1 MPNIDTLKRIE
12 NFFHLANEKIYNN
25 EEKVICRKGK
35 KETISGFCTILQ
47 TLLDNTHEVAKNS
60 KASFEIQAQVQ
71 SWIDY
76 ASLYIYAG
84 KEDKHIC
91 KQLLQEL
98 NSYLEDK
105 SYFVGQS
112 LTVADIAVFYTIY
125 DLMKRQTPL
134 EKENLLNLSRWF
146 DHLQQ
151 IDDIRQNLEQINFTT
166 IYLHGW
172 ATGTR

>member
-1 MPNIDTLKRIE
+1 M
-12 NFFHLANEKIYNN
+12 
-25 EEKVICRKGK
+25 G
-35 KETISGFCTILQ
+35 KETINGFCTILQ
-47 TLLDNTHEVAKNS
+47 HLLKDCKHEVAQNS
-60 KASFEIQAQVQ
+60 KASHEVQAQVQ

-76 ASLYIYAG
+76 ASVYIYAG

-98 NSYLEDK
+98 NQYLGDK
-105 SYFVGQS
+105 SYFVGQFM
-112 LTVADIAVFYTIY
+112 TIADIAVFYSLY

-134 EKENLLNLSRWF
+134 DKENLLNLSRWF

-151 IDDIRQNLEQINFTT
+151 IRGIRQNLEALNFTT

>member
-1 MPNIDTLKRIE
+1 MKNGT
-12 NFFHLANEKIYNN
+12 
-25 EEKVICRKGK
+25 
-35 KETISGFCTILQ
+35 TITGYCTILQ
-47 TLLDNTHEVAKNS
+47 QLLKDCKHEVAVNS
-60 KASFEIQAQVQ
+60 NASLEVQAQVQ
-71 SWIDY
+71 SWVDY

-98 NSYLEDK
+98 NQYLGDK
-105 SYFVGQS
+105 SYFVGQF
-112 LTVADIAVFYTIY
+112 LTIADVSVFYAIY

-134 EKENLLNLSRWF
+134 DKENLLNLSRWF

-151 IDDIRQNLEQINFTT
+151 IGGIRQNLEQLNFTT